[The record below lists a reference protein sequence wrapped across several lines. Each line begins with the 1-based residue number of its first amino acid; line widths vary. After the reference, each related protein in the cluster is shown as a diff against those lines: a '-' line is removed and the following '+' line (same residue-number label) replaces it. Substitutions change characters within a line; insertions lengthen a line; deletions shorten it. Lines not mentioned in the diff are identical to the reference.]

1 MRGLT
6 TLFSKV
12 APRTLGYNTLRCMA
26 TGKDIRFGV
35 EARKQLLEG
44 CDKLADAVQVT
55 LGPKGRNVVLDKAY
69 GAPKI
74 TKDGVTVA
82 KEISFSDKY
91 MNIGASL
98 IKEVASKTNDEA
110 GDGTTTATVLARYL
124 FKEGCKAVAAGMN
137 PMDVRMGIQ
146 IAVDSVV
153 EKLKQMSIP
162 VKGKEEIQNVATI
175 SANGDANIGKLIA
188 SIYEK
193 SGKDATVTVSDGKTL
208 HTEVEFVE
216 GLKFDRGYI
225 SPYFITNPKTG
236 KVELENPKILLV
248 DKKITNIQSILHLL
262 EHCVQT
268 NQAILLVCEDVDT
281 EPIATLIMNKLRGGL
296 RVCAVKAP
304 GFGDNRKATMED
316 IAISCGAQ
324 LVSEEVGMQLEK
336 TDPSILGTA
345 KQVIITKDDT
355 IIMHGAGQKKDV
367 EARISAL
374 KELRDKTNSTY
385 DKEKLDERIG
395 RLTGGVAVIK
405 VGGASEVEVNELKD
419 RINDAL
425 CATKAASEEGI
436 VPGGGM
442 ALLHAG
448 KALDTLKG
456 KNFDQNHGIEIV
468 QKACRVPCKSICDNA
483 GYEGAVIVDK
493 SLSEGKPHIAF
504 DAATGKVVNMLETGV
519 IDPTKVVRCALV
531 NASGVA
537 SLMITTEAVIVE
549 EDKPEKGQPKAGGPP
564 MDSMY

>member
-1 MRGLT
+1 MRGLVSV
-6 TLFSKV
+6 LSKR
-12 APRTLGYNTLRCMA
+12 APRSLTFAPMRSIG
-26 TGKDIRFGV
+26 GKEICFGI
-35 EARKQLLEG
+35 EARKRLLEG
-44 CDKLADAVQVT
+44 CDKLADAVQLT
-55 LGPKGRNVVLDKAY
+55 LGPKGRNVVLEKSY

-82 KEISFSDKY
+82 KEISFSNKY

-137 PMDVRMGIQ
+137 PMEVRKGIQ
-146 IAVDSVV
+146 TAVDAVV
-153 EKLKQMSIP
+153 EKLREMSIP

-175 SANGDANIGKLIA
+175 SANGDESIGKLIA

-193 SGKDATVTVSDGKTL
+193 SGKDATVTVTDGKTL
-208 HTEVEFVE
+208 QTEVEMVE
-216 GLKFDRGYI
+216 GVKFDRGFI
-225 SPYFITNPKTG
+225 SPYFINDPKSG
-236 KVELENPKILLV
+236 KAEFENPKILIV

-262 EHCVQT
+262 EACVQA
-268 NQAILLVCEDVDT
+268 NNPLLIIAEDMDS
-281 EPIATLIMNKLRGGL
+281 EPLATLILNKLKVGL
-296 RVCAVKAP
+296 RICAVKAP
-304 GFGDNRKATMED
+304 SFGDNRKATLED

-324 LVSEEVGMQLEK
+324 MVSEELGMQLDK

-355 IIMHGAGQKKDV
+355 IIMHGAGTKKDV
-367 EARISAL
+367 DDRIEVL
-374 KELRDKTNSTY
+374 KQMKEKSTSTY

-405 VGGASEVEVNELKD
+405 VGGASEIEVSELKD

-442 ALLHAG
+442 ALLHAS
-448 KALDTLKG
+448 KSLESLKG

-468 QKACRVPCKSICDNA
+468 QKACRIPCKAICDNA
-483 GYEGAVIVDK
+483 GYEGAVVVDK
-493 SLSEGKPHIAF
+493 SISEGKASIAF
-504 DAATGKVVNMLETGV
+504 DAATGKVVNMIETGV

-537 SLMITTEAVIVE
+537 SMMITTEAAVVDE
-549 EDKPEKGQPKAGGPP
+549 EKPEKNTPAGPVGQP
-564 MDSMY
+564 Y

>member
-6 TLFSKV
+6 NFFSKQ
-12 APRTLGYNTLRCMA
+12 ASRSLIKTPMRSIGS
-26 TGKDIRFGV
+26 GKEICFGI
-35 EARKQLLEG
+35 EARKRLLDG
-44 CDKLADAVQVT
+44 CDKLADAVQLT
-55 LGPKGRNVVLDKAY
+55 LGPKGRNVVLDKGY
-69 GAPKI
+69 GVPKI

-82 KEISFSDKY
+82 KEIEFSDKY

-110 GDGTTTATVLARYL
+110 GDGTTTATVLGRYL

-137 PMDVRMGIQ
+137 PMDIRKGIQ
-146 IAVDSVV
+146 LAVDAVI
-153 EKLKQMSIP
+153 EKLKEMSIP
-162 VKGKEEIQNVATI
+162 VKGKQEIENVATI
-175 SANGDANIGKLIA
+175 SANGDKTVGSLIA

-193 SGKDATVTVSDGKTL
+193 SGKDATITVTDGKTL
-208 HTEVEFVE
+208 KTEVEMVE
-216 GLKFDRGYI
+216 GVKFDRGYV
-225 SPYFITNPKTG
+225 SPYFVTDPKSG
-236 KVELENPKILLV
+236 KVELDNPKILLV
-248 DKKITNIQSILHLL
+248 EKKISSIQSILHLL
-262 EHCVQT
+262 EHCVQS
-268 NQAILLVCEDVDT
+268 NSPILIVAEDIDT
-281 EPIATLIMNKLRGGL
+281 EPLATLIVNKLKGGL

-304 GFGDNRKATMED
+304 SFGDNRKATLED

-324 LVSEEVGMQLEK
+324 VVSEELGMQLEK
-336 TDPSILGTA
+336 TDPSIMGTA

-355 IIMHGAGQKKDV
+355 ILMHGAG
-367 EARISAL
+367 ARNEVDSRIAAL
-374 KELRDKTNSTY
+374 KELKDKSNSTY

-442 ALLHAG
+442 ALLHCS
-448 KALDTLKG
+448 KALDSLKG
-456 KNFDQNHGIEIV
+456 KNFDQKHGIEIV
-468 QKACRVPCKSICDNA
+468 QKACRIPCKAICDNA
-483 GYEGAVIVDK
+483 GHEGSVVVDK
-493 SLSEGKPHIAF
+493 TLTADKPHIAF
-504 DAATGKVVNMLETGV
+504 DAATGEVIDMVETGV

-537 SLMITTEAVIVE
+537 SMMITTEAAVVE
-549 EDKPEKGQPKAGGPP
+549 EPKPEKAKPPMPP
-564 MDSMY
+564 MDSY

>member
-6 TLFSKV
+6 NLFAKRGIRS
-12 APRTLGYNTLRCMA
+12 LGFTQMRSIGS
-26 TGKDIRFGV
+26 GKDICFGI
-35 EARKQLLEG
+35 EARKRLLEG
-44 CDKLADAVQVT
+44 CDKLADAVQLT
-55 LGPKGRNVVLDKAY
+55 LGPKGRNVVLDKSY

-110 GDGTTTATVLARYL
+110 GDGTTTATVLARYF

-137 PMDVRMGIQ
+137 PMDLRKGIQ
-146 IAVDSVV
+146 VAVDAVV
-153 EKLKQMSIP
+153 QKLKEMSIP

-175 SANGDANIGKLIA
+175 SANGDKSIGKLIA

-193 SGKDATVTVSDGKTL
+193 AGKDATVTVTDGKTL
-208 HTEVEFVE
+208 NTEVEMVE
-216 GLKFDRGYI
+216 GLKFDRGFV
-225 SPYFITNPKTG
+225 SPYFITDPKAA
-236 KVELENPKILLV
+236 KVEFENPKILLV
-248 DKKITNIQSILHLL
+248 DKKITNIQSILHIL
-262 EHCVQT
+262 EGCAQT
-268 NQAILLVCEDVDT
+268 NRPLVIIAEDFDT
-281 EPIATLIMNKLRGGL
+281 EPLATLILNKLKAGL
-296 RVCAVKAP
+296 RICGVRAP
-304 GFGDNRKATMED
+304 SFGDNRKATLED

-324 LVSEEVGMQLEK
+324 LVSEELGMQLEK
-336 TDPSILGTA
+336 TDLNMLGSA

-355 IIMHGAGQKKDV
+355 IIMHGAGAKKDLD
-367 EARISAL
+367 ERITSL
-374 KELRDKTNSTY
+374 KELREKTNSTF

-442 ALLHAG
+442 ALLHAS
-448 KALDTLKG
+448 KSLESLKD

-468 QKACRVPCKSICDNA
+468 QKACRIPCKAICDNA
-483 GYEGAVIVDK
+483 GYEGAVVVDK
-493 SLSEGKPHIAF
+493 SLSEGKPSVAF
-504 DAATGKVVNMLETGV
+504 DAATGKVVNMIETGV

-531 NASGVA
+531 NSSGVA
-537 SLMITTEAVIVE
+537 SMMITTEAAIVE
-549 EDKPEKGQPKAGGPP
+549 EEKPDKDKTNVPRGSP
-564 MDSMY
+564 Y

>member
-1 MRGLT
+1 MRGFVS
-6 TLFSKV
+6 LFSKCTQRGPML
-12 APRTLGYNTLRCMA
+12 ALNHTRCFA
-26 TGKDIRFGV
+26 SGKDIRFGV
-35 EARKQLLEG
+35 DARKLLLEG

-55 LGPKGRNVVLDKAY
+55 LGPKGRNVVLDKSY
-69 GAPKI
+69 GSPKI

-82 KEISFSDKY
+82 KEINFSDKF

-98 IKEVASKTNDEA
+98 IKDVASKTNDEA
-110 GDGTTTATVLARYL
+110 GDGTTTATILARYL

-137 PMDVRMGIQ
+137 PMDVRRGIQ
-146 IAVDSVV
+146 MAVDTVV
-153 EKLKQMSIP
+153 EKLKQMSIQ

-175 SANGDANIGKLIA
+175 SSNGDENIGKLIA

-225 SPYFITNPKTG
+225 SPYFVTNPKTG
-236 KVELENPKILLV
+236 KTELENPKILLV

-268 NQAILLVCEDVDT
+268 NQALLIICEDIDT
-281 EPIATLIMNKLRGGL
+281 EPIATLIVNKIRGGL
-296 RVCAVKAP
+296 RICAVKAP

-316 IAISCGAQ
+316 IAISCGAT
-324 LVSEEVGMQLEK
+324 LVSEEIGMQLDK
-336 TDPSILGTA
+336 TDPSVLGTA

-367 EARISAL
+367 DGRIGSL

-405 VGGASEVEVNELKD
+405 VGGASEVEVSELKD
-419 RINDAL
+419 RLNDAL

-442 ALLHAG
+442 ALLHASQ
-448 KALDTLKG
+448 ALTSLKG

-468 QKACRVPCKSICDNA
+468 LKACKIPCKAICDNA
-483 GYEGAVIVDK
+483 GYEGT
-493 SLSEGKPHIAF
+493 LF
-504 DAATGKVVNMLETGV
+504 VVLH
-519 IDPTKVVRCALV
+519 
-531 NASGVA
+531 
-537 SLMITTEAVIVE
+537 
-549 EDKPEKGQPKAGGPP
+549 
-564 MDSMY
+564 Y